1 MTGIATAVDLVLPDD
16 STLCCAYATLHIKVS
31 RQELIYH
38 ASAERCM
45 FNQLEEY
52 DYHDREVNQTYTAMI
67 FTWSMVS

>member
-31 RQELIYH
+31 RQQLIYH
-38 ASAERCM
+38 ASAERCV

-52 DYHDREVNQTYTAMI
+52 DYHD
-67 FTWSMVS
+67 